1 MIKRFILFNVRS
13 ALIWC
18 YMQYLRWR
26 GVDISTGAKIS
37 LKSKIDF
44 TNSRG
49 VHIASGAYIA
59 FDAVILSHCFVRA
72 LHTDTYIGQNSFV
85 GASAV
90 IMPGVRVGAGSIVGA
105 GSVVTRDVPD
115 GVIVA
120 GNPAK
125 IIKTGIRTGKF
136 GLLLRDE

>member
-1 MIKRFILFNVRS
+1 
-13 ALIWC
+13 
-18 YMQYLRWR
+18 MQYLRWR

>member
-1 MIKRFILFNVRS
+1 MIRRFILFNFRS
-13 ALIWC
+13 ALIRC
-18 YMQYLRWR
+18 YIQYLRWR
-26 GVDISTGAKIS
+26 GVDISTDAKVS

-49 VHIASGAYIA
+49 VHIASGAYVA

-72 LHTDTYIGQNSFV
+72 LHTDTYIGRNSFV
-85 GASAV
+85 GTSAV
-90 IMPGVRVGAGSIVGA
+90 IMPGVRIGDGSIVGA
-105 GSVVTRDVPD
+105 GSVVTKDVPS

-125 IIKTGIRTGKF
+125 IIKAGVRTGKF
-136 GLLLRDE
+136 GLLLVDK